1 MITENMLARN
11 LVSAGKN
18 ASYDASCKRLLANKE
33 ILAWIMKSCL
43 EEYRDF
49 DVDEIAE
56 KYIEGDPQV
65 AQMELNPDEGMGES
79 GQIKGMNTED
89 STIREGT
96 IAYDIRFWATVP
108 KKAEAIRL
116 IINIEAQND
125 FYPGY
130 PLVKRGI
137 YYCSRMISSQYGTE
151 FIEAHYEKMKKVYSI
166 WICPHPPKNR
176 ENTITRYFIQ
186 EENLIGE
193 ALEKRENYD
202 LMTVIMICLGRSGSD
217 RYQGILKLLDVLL
230 SSEREVE
237 EKKKIL
243 QEEFDIRM
251 TKTLESEV
259 SIMCNL
265 SKGIEESGIKKGI
278 KEGIK
283 EGVLSSIKN
292 LMESMGWP
300 VEQAMEA
307 LKVPKSEQQ
316 QYANMLAGI
325 REGNRDSE

>member
-1 MITENMLARN
+1 MMTENMLAKN
-11 LVSAGKN
+11 IASAGRN
-18 ASYDASCKRLLANKE
+18 ASYDASCKRLLANKI

-49 DVDEIAE
+49 NVDEIAE

-65 AQMELNPDEGMGES
+65 AQMELNPDEKIEES
-79 GQIKGMNTED
+79 GQIRGMNSED
-89 STIREGT
+89 STIQEGT
-96 IAYDIRFWATVP
+96 IAYDIRFWAIVP
-108 KKAEAIRL
+108 KKEGIIRL

-151 FIEAHYEKMKKVYSI
+151 FTDVHYEKIKKVYSI
-166 WICPHPPKNR
+166 WICPHPPRNR

-186 EENLIGE
+186 EESFIGKV
-193 ALEKRENYD
+193 LEKRENYD
-202 LMTVIMICLGRSGSD
+202 LMTVIMICLGHSGSD
-217 RYQGILKLLDVLL
+217 RYEGILKLLDVLL
-230 SSEREVE
+230 SSEKEVE
-237 EKKKIL
+237 EKKKVL
-243 QEEFDIRM
+243 QEDFDIRM
-251 TKTLESEV
+251 TKALESEV

-265 SKGIEESGIKKGI
+265 SKGIEENGIKKGI

-292 LMESMGWP
+292 LMESMEWSA
-300 VEQAMEA
+300 EQAMEA
-307 LKVPKSEQQ
+307 LKVPKPEQQ
-316 QYANMLAGI
+316 QYASMLTKYT
-325 REGNRDSE
+325 EKE

>member
-1 MITENMLARN
+1 MQ
-11 LVSAGKN
+11 
-18 ASYDASCKRLLANKE
+18 E
-33 ILAWIMKSCL
+33 IWFQQERTHL
-43 EEYRDF
+43 
-49 DVDEIAE
+49 
-56 KYIEGDPQV
+56 
-65 AQMELNPDEGMGES
+65 

-130 PLVKRGI
+130 PLIKRGI

-151 FIEAHYEKMKKVYSI
+151 FIEAHYEKIKKVYS
-166 WICPHPPKNR
+166 ICPHPPKNR

-186 EENLIGE
+186 EENLIGK

-202 LMTVIMICLGRSGSD
+202 LMTVIMICLGHSGSD

-230 SSEREVE
+230 SSEKEVE

-243 QEEFDIRM
+243 QEDFDIRM
-251 TKTLESEV
+251 TKALESEV

-316 QYANMLAGI
+316 QYANMLTGI
-325 REGNRDSE
+325 PGGNSDSE